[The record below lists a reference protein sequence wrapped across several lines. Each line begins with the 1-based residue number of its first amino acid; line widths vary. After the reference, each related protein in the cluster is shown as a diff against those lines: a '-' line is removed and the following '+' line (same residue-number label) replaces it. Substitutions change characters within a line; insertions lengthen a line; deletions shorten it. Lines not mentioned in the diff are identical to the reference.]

1 MMTASVIAKRA
12 NVPLFTVRHYTRIGL
27 LKPSRDLRNGYK
39 MYSRDDVQRLR
50 FIASAKELGF
60 TLGEIEKVLSDA
72 SHGDSPC
79 PMVREIVQRRI
90 KENRQ
95 KIRELKRLQDRL
107 EKAADLWASM
117 KNSAPDGHSVCRLI
131 ESFSDSSDSTAD
143 RP

>member
-1 MMTASVIAKRA
+1 MTASVIAKRA